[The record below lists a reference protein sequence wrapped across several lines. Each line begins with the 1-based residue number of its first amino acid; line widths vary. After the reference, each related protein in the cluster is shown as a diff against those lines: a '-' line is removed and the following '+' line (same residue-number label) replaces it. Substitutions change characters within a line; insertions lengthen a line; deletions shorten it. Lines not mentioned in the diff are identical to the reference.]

1 MNATTTTVP
10 EDDKYKETF
19 VVLDSIKIE
28 SESKTPAEY
37 MQHVNELTRSIYLNG
52 KTKEYLLENIST
64 VFGYNVSEQD
74 IVVKIEGEYIRSY
87 NKQINGISR
96 VLFINDY
103 VSANANELAL
113 MLHSIDLFSSAYTNS
128 WIQNV
133 ILNKAKDLLYELNKK
148 S

>member
-1 MNATTTTVP
+1 MNDTITP
-10 EDDKYKETF
+10 KDEKYKETLA
-19 VVLDSIKIE
+19 VLDSIKIE

-37 MQHVNELTRSIYLNG
+37 MQHVQELTRSIYLNG

-74 IVVKIEGEYIRSY
+74 IVVTIEGEYIRSY
-87 NKQINGISR
+87 NKQIDGINR

-103 VSANANELAL
+103 VSSNANELAL
-113 MLHSIDLFSSAYTNS
+113 ILHSIDLFPSPCRNA

-133 ILNKAKDLLYELNKK
+133 ILNKAKDLLYELNRK